1 MQFHQFRLKS
11 HYFFWFLLLGLFFY
25 SGRTLAQVNTVEF
38 GKNRL
43 QFKKFKWK
51 YYQTTN
57 FNSYFSEGGQ
67 ELGKYVA
74 QEAEK
79 ELPGIERFVEYGLQ
93 RRANIIIYNTYND
106 LEQSNIGLNLDWQTT
121 GGITKLVNNKMVVY
135 YNGDHNNLR
144 IQLRQGIAR
153 ILVENILFGDDLG
166 EFATNQA
173 LLDLPQWLTDGY
185 IEYAG
190 ENWNTILD
198 DQLKSAM
205 LSGRYN
211 NFYQF
216 AYEKPNLAG
225 HAFWNYLAE
234 KYKKEN
240 VTYFLYLSR
249 VYRNLNNA
257 SLRICKKKFKEVLK
271 DFMVEQEEKYEKDIR
286 GRRNFPKGTV
296 SVTEDINDHKDFFHF
311 SPNPLPKSQT
321 YAVVEYNRG
330 MYKVVL
336 HENYIN
342 TKVLLKNGV
351 RSLQEQIN
359 PHYPLISWDN
369 KGTRLAVVYWDRGK
383 TKLFVYDIVRKYKLI
398 VQDLPDFQQVQDMK
412 YMLNNNTLLLSAV
425 RNGQSDIYTYNI
437 EKSEY
442 KQITNDIY
450 DDQDASFVAFPGKT
464 GIIYSSNRPAKN
476 AVTKDTVLP
485 SNYHYNIF
493 LVDNWNDNEGKQISQ
508 LTYLKYGNARYPT
521 QYNTNHFTFVSDENG
536 IANRYAGFFTTRR
549 AGLDTVYKV
558 GDELLHN
565 PDPKDLDSTL
575 KAQNK
580 KEPDTSYV
588 FAITNDSSYVF
599 PITNYQSGLSE
610 TKAAGDNGQV
620 SEVRQEGNLKF
631 LYKLKVDDAAL
642 AKRNIN
648 ARMTDF
654 RKKTVQENQ
663 IVAAQVLRPAPVRQ
677 SDSSRRQPG
686 DFFDSEFGKDTSR
699 AANRRP
705 SANISNPLA
714 PRTAQEARE
723 EPILKKAKLFDYKLK
738 FSVDN
743 FTAGFNN
750 DVLITRLQPYTGSL
764 PINMSGQDAFSGLL
778 KASIFDLFEDIR
790 FTGAMRLPFF
800 GSGSSSTPISTTQ
813 GSAFTPGNGSFFDGS
828 SEYYA
833 RVDYLKHL
841 FDYSLI
847 YYRETQT
854 GNYQDTS
861 LASAYPY
868 DAKAYTNLWQAII
881 KYPFDKVRS
890 LRLSLGYRT
899 DKVIIRPDVN
909 GFPPLSPIDSIALV
923 AKPKAKQTYGLVH
936 LEYVYDNTLL
946 KATNI
951 WNGLRYKFYM
961 DWNTQLNSGAG
972 AGPGKYMYNFGF
984 DARNYIPIYRNFIWA
999 VRAAGDFSWGSN
1011 KVVYYLGG
1019 TDGWLFPKAY
1029 SNPQPAPDAS
1039 YAFQSLAVNLRGF
1052 RQNIANGN
1060 NAVVINSE
1068 LRLPLFATLF
1078 NKPINNAFLRN
1089 FQLVQF
1095 FDLGSAWNGAYGKI
1109 KRPTQVYP
1117 DDSQLAGQDPNNP
1130 QYTPNLQVL
1139 VKAGGIGPF
1148 AGGYGFGARSTLLG
1162 YFLRFDAG
1170 WQMNGF
1176 FNTRPVLN
1184 VSLGVDF

>member
-296 SVTEDINDHKDFFHF
+296 AVTEDINDHKDFFHF

-485 SNYHYNIF
+485 SNYHYNVF
-493 LVDNWNDNEGKQISQ
+493 MVDNWNDNEGKQISQ

-580 KEPDTSYV
+580 KEPDTSFV
-588 FAITNDSSYVF
+588 FTITNDSSYVF

-620 SEVRQEGNLKF
+620 SEVRQEGDLKF

-642 AKRNIN
+642 QKRNIN

-663 IVAAQVLRPAPVRQ
+663 IVAAQVLRPAPIQR
-677 SDSSRRQPG
+677 SDSSRRQPS

-699 AANRRP
+699 GGIRRP
-705 SANISNPLA
+705 SGNISNPLA

-800 GSGSSSTPISTTQ
+800 GSGSSSQPISTTQ

-847 YYRETQT
+847 YYRLTQT

-868 DAKAYTNLWQAII
+868 DAKSYTNLWQFII

-951 WNGLRYKFYM
+951 WNGLRYKAYM

-984 DARNYIPIYRNFIWA
+984 DARNYLPIYRNFIWA

-1029 SNPQPAPDAS
+1029 SNPQPAPDNS

-1095 FDLGSAWNGAYGKI
+1095 FDLGTAWNGKYNGL

-1117 DDSQLAGQDPNNP
+1117 DDSQINGQDPNNP
-1130 QYTPNLQVL
+1130 QFTPNLQVL

-1176 FNTRPVLN
+1176 FNTKPVLN

>member
-11 HYFFWFLLLGLFFY
+11 HYFFSFLLLGLFFY

-271 DFMVEQEEKYEKDIR
+271 DFMVEEEEKYEKDLR

-437 EKSEY
+437 EKAEY

-599 PITNYQSGLSE
+599 PITNYQSGLTE

-620 SEVRQEGNLKF
+620 SEVRQEGDLKF

-642 AKRNIN
+642 QKRNIN
-648 ARMTDF
+648 ARMTEY

-663 IVAAQVLRPAPVRQ
+663 IVAAQVLRPAPVQR
-677 SDSSRRQPG
+677 SDSSRRQPS

-714 PRTAQEARE
+714 PRTAQEVRE
-723 EPILKKAKLFDYKLK
+723 EPVLKKAKLFDYKLK

-750 DVLITRLQPYTGSL
+750 DVLITKLQPYTGSL
-764 PINMSGQDAFSGLL
+764 PINLAGQDAFSGLL

-800 GSGSSSTPISTTQ
+800 GSGSSSSPISTTQ

-854 GNYQDTS
+854 GNYSDTS

-951 WNGLRYKFYM
+951 WNGLRYKAYM

-999 VRAAGDFSWGSN
+999 VRVAGDFSWGSN

-1068 LRLPLFATLF
+1068 LRLPVFATLF

-1089 FQLVQF
+1089 FQLIQF

-1117 DDSQLAGQDPNNP
+1117 DDSQINGQDPNNP

-1170 WQMNGF
+1170 WQMNSF
-1176 FNTRPVLN
+1176 FNTKPVLN